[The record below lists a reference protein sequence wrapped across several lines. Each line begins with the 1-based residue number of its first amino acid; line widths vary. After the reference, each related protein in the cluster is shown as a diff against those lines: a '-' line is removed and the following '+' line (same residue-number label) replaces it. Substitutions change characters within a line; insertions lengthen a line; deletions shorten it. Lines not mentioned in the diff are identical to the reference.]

1 MKMRT
6 RTSEVRLH
14 DGTPVTCLKKIE
26 ALVLDGHIDGYF
38 QHGIRVGQG
47 DIVFDVGAN
56 IGLFGLRTMQ
66 RCQGQVSVF
75 AFEPIPAIFSALSAN
90 AQRFGNG
97 RWQAFPFGLSSRR
110 RNTSFVYYPAS
121 PAMSTSYPEV
131 YGSNPGLL
139 VRSVQGTAQ
148 NAPAALWWMRL
159 FPKPVCALI
168 AKSLRA
174 SGERVECELR
184 TMSEVMAEHG
194 VPRID
199 LLKIDAE
206 GEELEVLRGIA
217 RADWPKIRQVVVEVH
232 DVDGRLSDIVEL
244 LREHGFHE
252 VVIDKERAF
261 NALPFCNVYATR

>member
-1 MKMRT
+1 MRT
-6 RTSEVRLH
+6 PTSQVQLH
-14 DGTPVTCLKKIE
+14 DGTQVTCLKKIE

-38 QHGIRVGQG
+38 QHGIRVGPG

-56 IGLFGLRTMQ
+56 IGLFGLRTLQ

-90 AQRFGNG
+90 ARRFGAE

-110 RNTSFVYYPAS
+110 RNTRFVYYPAS

-131 YGSNPGLL
+131 YGNNPGLL
-139 VRSVQGTAQ
+139 KRSVQGTAR
-148 NAPAALWWMRL
+148 NAPSALWWMRL
-159 FPKPVCALI
+159 LPSAVCALI

-174 SGERVECELR
+174 GGQPVECELR
-184 TMSEVMAEHG
+184 TISEVMADHG

-206 GEELEVLRGIA
+206 GEELEVLRGIEPD
-217 RADWPKIRQVVVEVH
+217 DWPKIRQVVVEVH
-232 DVDGRLSDIVEL
+232 DVDGRLSDITTL

-252 VVIDKERAF
+252 VIIDKERAF
-261 NALPFCNVYATR
+261 DALPFCNVYATR